1 MKIYVAGPMADI
13 ATVREVQAAVVAA
26 GHELVLDW
34 TQDITLTEDAPSPE
48 ESAALAAEDLDAV
61 LAADA
66 VVVVASAHE
75 GRGMYVEL
83 GAALARAC
91 RGELHHVVVVGE
103 IRHES
108 VFHFHPV
115 VQRAATAQNWLSA
128 LPVEDLT
135 PS

>member
-1 MKIYVAGPMADI
+1 MRIYVAGPVADI
-13 ATVREVQAAVVAA
+13 ATVRGVQEAVVAA

-34 TQDITLTEDAPSPE
+34 TQDTSLTEDAPGPV
-48 ESAALAAEDLDAV
+48 ESAALAEEDLDAV

-91 RGELHHVVVVGE
+91 RGELRHVVVVGE
-103 IRHES
+103 IQHES

-115 VQRAATAQNWLSA
+115 VQRVASVQDWLRRE
-128 LPVEDLT
+128 L
-135 PS
+135 